1 MNAVMEAIVGRRSI
15 RQFEDKEIDNETIEN
30 IIKAAR
36 FAPSADNRQPWR
48 FIVIKNR
55 EVIRRLAEEVKK
67 TMHKILKR
75 RLTLKFSI
83 KELKDWQQRQF
94 IKAVLSQKKDFI
106 FFDAP
111 LLIFIISEKGIFNR
125 ESCACAAQNMMLYAH
140 SCGLGSCWIGFA
152 HSLNYNKAFREEFGL
167 EKEQFIA
174 SAIIFGYP
182 KNIPKA
188 PLRKIEADV
197 MKWIE

>member
-83 KELKDWQQRQF
+83 KELKDW
-94 IKAVLSQKKDFI
+94 
-106 FFDAP
+106 
-111 LLIFIISEKGIFNR
+111 
-125 ESCACAAQNMMLYAH
+125 
-140 SCGLGSCWIGFA
+140 
-152 HSLNYNKAFREEFGL
+152 
-167 EKEQFIA
+167 
-174 SAIIFGYP
+174 
-182 KNIPKA
+182 KN
-188 PLRKIEADV
+188 
-197 MKWIE
+197 